1 MSRLFLI
8 MTKTS
13 KMIYMIEEYF
23 YENTNIPIKSLINT
37 IYGLDDLEFF
47 FTKEHCLVLSDE
59 DKRQDIANIYEA
71 VVDEMRWTDRIKL
84 HFKAGHKL
92 IRLEVKVVNGC
103 AINPIN
109 STVYIKKFKEE
120 IK

>member
-1 MSRLFLI
+1 MAVSFLI
-8 MTKTS
+8 MTETS

-23 YENTNIPIKSLINT
+23 YENTNISIKSLVNT

-47 FTKEHCLVLSDE
+47 FTKEHCLVISDE
-59 DKRQDIANIYEA
+59 DRKQDIMTIYEA
-71 VVDEMRWTDRIKL
+71 IIDEMKWTDRIKL

-92 IRLEVKVVNGC
+92 IRLEVKVVNRC
-103 AINPIN
+103 AINLIN
-109 STVYIKKFKEE
+109 STVCIKKFKEE

>member
-8 MTKTS
+8 MTETS

-23 YENTNIPIKSLINT
+23 YENTNISIKSLVNT

-47 FTKEHCLVLSDE
+47 FTKEHCLVISDE
-59 DKRQDIANIYEA
+59 DRKQDIMTIYEA
-71 VVDEMRWTDRIKL
+71 IVDEMKWADRIKL

-92 IRLEVKVVNGC
+92 IRLEVKVVNRC
-103 AINPIN
+103 AINLIN
-109 STVYIKKFKEE
+109 STVCIKKFKEE